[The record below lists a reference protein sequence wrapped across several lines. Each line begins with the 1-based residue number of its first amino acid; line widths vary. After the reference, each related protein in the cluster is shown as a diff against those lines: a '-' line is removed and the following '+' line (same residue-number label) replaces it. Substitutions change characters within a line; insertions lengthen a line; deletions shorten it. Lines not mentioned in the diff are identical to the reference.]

1 MPSLDRRRFLR
12 DAAATTALV
21 SAGGLAAGAATRP
34 RPRHRPPHPR
44 QPPAGRAR

>member
-21 SAGGLAAGAATRP
+21 SAGRP
-34 RPRHRPPHPR
+34 S
-44 QPPAGRAR
+44 PPASP